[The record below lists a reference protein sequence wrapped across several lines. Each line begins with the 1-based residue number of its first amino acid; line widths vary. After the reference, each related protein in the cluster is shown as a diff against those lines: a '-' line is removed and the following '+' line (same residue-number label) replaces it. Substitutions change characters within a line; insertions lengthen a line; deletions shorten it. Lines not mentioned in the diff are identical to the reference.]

1 MNIEPLQLKMK
12 LEMRAIFS
20 TLTLVFFITAYGQSK
35 LVFEKTDHNFGDIR
49 EESGPA
55 EYMFKFVNT
64 GDESIKITS
73 VKASCGCTTPGWT
86 KEEVMPG
93 DSGYVKAKYNPRN
106 RPGRFRKSLR
116 LTTTDPSSNKTLY
129 ISGFVKPKPKTPEQE
144 FPVLAGDLRL
154 KYRGMNIGKITT
166 EKPVEK
172 TFDVYNYSDTV
183 TMLNPDEMTLPDHIK
198 VELVQEFLNPREVGQ
213 IKITYDPIKKAD
225 YGFVSDNIQLSSNSE
240 ENLSVIAVIEEY
252 FPEMT
257 ADELDNAPKL
267 EVSDR
272 SYDFGKVTA
281 GVVLETE
288 FELTNTGKEKLELRA
303 VKSNCG
309 CITYDI
315 KKKGIKK
322 GKSQTLKVSF
332 DTSEMRGNQY
342 KSITIYSNDPVAPT
356 QIITIKGKVEKAD

>member
-1 MNIEPLQLKMK
+1 
-12 LEMRAIFS
+12 MRAIFS
-20 TLTLVFFITAYGQSK
+20 IFTLLFFASVFGQSK
-35 LVFEKTDHNFGDIR
+35 LVFEKTDHDFGDIR
-49 EESGPA
+49 EEEGPA
-55 EYMFKFVNT
+55 EFTFRFVNA
-64 GDESIKITS
+64 GDEAIKITQ

-86 KEEVMPG
+86 REEVMPG

-116 LTTTDPSSNKTLY
+116 LTTSDPSANQTLY
-129 ISGFVKPKPKTPEQE
+129 ISGFVKPKPKTPEEE

-172 TFDVYNYSDTV
+172 TFDVFNYADTIAV
-183 TMLNPDEMTLPDHIK
+183 LDPGEMVLPDHIQ
-198 VELVQEFLNPREVGQ
+198 VELVQDFLNPREVGQ
-213 IKITYDPIKKAD
+213 LKITYDPVKKAD
-225 YGFVSDNIQLSSNSE
+225 YGFVSDQIQLSANSE

-252 FPEMT
+252 FPAMT
-257 ADELDNAPKL
+257 AEELDNAPKL
-267 EVSDR
+267 EISER
-272 SYDFGKVTA
+272 SYDFGSVTA
-281 GVVLETE
+281 GSILEME
-288 FELTNTGKEKLELRA
+288 FELANTGKEKLELRA

-309 CITYDI
+309 CITYDL

-322 GKSQTLKVSF
+322 GKSQTLKASF

-356 QIITIKGKVEKAD
+356 QIITIKGKVEKADN

>member
-1 MNIEPLQLKMK
+1 
-12 LEMRAIFS
+12 MRAIFS
-20 TLTLVFFITAYGQSK
+20 ILALLFFATVYSQSK
-35 LVFEKTDHNFGDIR
+35 LEFEKTDHDFGDIM
-49 EESGPA
+49 EEAGPA
-55 EYMFKFVNT
+55 EFTFRFVNK
-64 GDESIKITS
+64 GDEPITITR

-86 KEEVMPG
+86 REEVMPG

-116 LTTTDPSSNKTLY
+116 LTTSDPSSNHTLY
-129 ISGFVKPKPKTPEQE
+129 ISGFVKPKPKTPEEE
-144 FPVLAGDLRL
+144 FPVLVGDLRL

-172 TFDVYNYSDTV
+172 TFDVFNYSDTIAV
-183 TMLNPDEMTLPDHIK
+183 LNADEMILPDHIQ
-198 VELVQEFLNPREVGQ
+198 VELVPDFLNPREVGQ
-213 IKITYDPIKKAD
+213 LKITYDPIKKAD
-225 YGFVSDNIQLSSNSE
+225 YGFVSDNIQLSEDSE

-257 ADELDNAPKL
+257 AEELDNAAKL
-267 EVSDR
+267 EISDR
-272 SYDFGKVTA
+272 SYDFGRVTA
-281 GVVLETE
+281 GSILEME
-288 FELTNTGKEKLELRA
+288 FELSNTGKEKLELRA

-309 CITYDI
+309 CITYDL

-342 KSITIYSNDPVAPT
+342 KSITVYSNDPVAPT
-356 QIITIKGKVEKAD
+356 QIITIKGKVEKGEE